1 MCFPIVAVYIS
12 YETVI
17 AAKAFETKSPRAG
30 LGNGPS
36 WAKPG
41 KPRERVRNAPPPSL
55 ITYVILI
62 YIIFESSERK
72 PLFDIGS
79 GIIAMPFSALAT
91 PQLFTKAAGDYST
104 CC

>member
-17 AAKAFETKSPRAG
+17 AAKASETKSPRAG

-41 KPRERVRNAPPPSL
+41 SPRTCEECASTQP
-55 ITYVILI
+55 Y
-62 YIIFESSERK
+62 YIRDSYLYYIRK
-72 PLFDIGS
+72 L
-79 GIIAMPFSALAT
+79 
-91 PQLFTKAAGDYST
+91 
-104 CC
+104 